1 MSIGLHRM
9 DAGEAGDVGRYICRC
24 FATDMEGAT
33 KWMDA
38 AGHEHFRVVRDGGRA
53 VSSLLRIPMGQYF
66 GGKSISLMGI
76 AGVAV
81 PPENRGRGYARA
93 MMRLGMEEAQR
104 DGFVLG
110 GLYAST
116 QTLYRQIGFEQA
128 AHRHRIEV
136 PLASLGVVERAGEVH
151 VLGPAQMDEVRACYF
166 EFARVW
172 NGPLDRGAY
181 IWARIHSTRGV
192 TYEPFGVRG
201 TDGRLEGY
209 VYLSISRKIDTGRQL
224 IEISDIAFTNAHA
237 GRRLLGLLADHASM
251 ADEFVFFG
259 GPTHPLMMLM
269 PQQRYK
275 TTFKDMHMTR
285 VLDFKRAVE
294 GRGYAP
300 TSRAKF
306 EVEISDDLI
315 AQNVGRWVVEV
326 EGGSATVTRGGSG
339 TIRMDIRGF
348 AAVFAG
354 YVTPVQAKLAGW
366 AEGDEDALGRADV
379 FAAGVPWMSDM
390 Y

>member
-9 DAGEAGDVGRYICRC
+9 DAGEAGDVVRYICRC
-24 FATDMEGAT
+24 FAAETEGAT
-33 KWMDA
+33 KWMEA
-38 AGHEHFRVVRDGGRA
+38 AGQENFRVVRDGGRM
-53 VSSLLRIPMGQYF
+53 VSSLLRVPMGQYF
-66 GGKSISLMGI
+66 GGQSLSLMGI

-136 PLASLGVVERAGEVH
+136 PLASLGMVERAGEVC
-151 VLGPAQMDEVRACYF
+151 VLGQSHMDEIRACYN

-172 NGPLDRGAY
+172 TGPLDRGQY
-181 IWARIHSTRGV
+181 IWARIQSTRGV
-192 TYEPFGVRG
+192 TYEPFGVRAKDG
-201 TDGRLEGY
+201 TLEGY
-209 VYLSISRKIDTGRQL
+209 VYLALTRKTDTGRQS
-224 IEISDIAFTNAHA
+224 IEISDLAFTNAHA

-259 GPTHPLMMLM
+259 GPTHPLLMLM

-275 TTFKDMHMTR
+275 TTFKDMHMNR

-294 GRGYAP
+294 GRGYGA
-300 TSRAKF
+300 TVRAEF
-306 EVEISDDLI
+306 EIEIADDLI
-315 AQNVGRWVVEV
+315 AENVGRWVVEV
-326 EGGSATVTRGGSG
+326 DGGCAKVTRGGSG
-339 TIRMDIRGF
+339 AIKMDIRGF
-348 AAVFAG
+348 AAVFGG

-366 AEGDEDALGRADV
+366 AEGDAASLQSANV
-379 FAAGVPWMSDM
+379 FGAGVPWMSDM

>member
-9 DAGEAGDVGRYICRC
+9 DAGEAGDVVRYICRC
-24 FATDMEGAT
+24 FAAEAEGAT

-38 AGHEHFRVVRDGGRA
+38 AGHENFRVVRDDGRI

-66 GGKSISLMGI
+66 GGKSVSLMGI

-104 DGFVLG
+104 EGFALG

-128 AHRHRIEV
+128 AHRHRVEV
-136 PLASLGVVERAGEVH
+136 PLASLGVVERAGDVQ
-151 VLGPAQMDEVRACYF
+151 VLSAAQMDEIRACYN
-166 EFARVW
+166 EFARIW
-172 NGPLDRGAY
+172 NGPLDRGSY
-181 IWARIHSTRGV
+181 IWARIQSTRGV

-201 TDGRLEGY
+201 KNGTLDGY
-209 VYLSISRKIDTGRQL
+209 VYLALTRKADTGRQS
-224 IEISDIAFTNAHA
+224 IEISDIAFTNARA
-237 GRRLLGLLADHASM
+237 GRRLLGMLADHASM
-251 ADEFVFFG
+251 ADEFVFHG

-269 PQQRYK
+269 PQQRYR
-275 TTFKDMHMTR
+275 TMFKDMHMTR

-300 TSRAKF
+300 SARAKF
-306 EVEISDDLI
+306 ELEIGDDLI
-315 AQNVGRWVVEV
+315 AENAGRWVVEV
-326 EGGSATVTRGGSG
+326 EGGSARVVRGGSG
-339 TIRMDIRGF
+339 AIKTDIRGF
-348 AAVFAG
+348 AAVFGG
-354 YVTPVQAKLAGW
+354 YVTPMQAKLAGW
-366 AEGDEDALGRADV
+366 AEGNERDLQNADV
-379 FAAGVPWMSDM
+379 FGAGVPWMSDM